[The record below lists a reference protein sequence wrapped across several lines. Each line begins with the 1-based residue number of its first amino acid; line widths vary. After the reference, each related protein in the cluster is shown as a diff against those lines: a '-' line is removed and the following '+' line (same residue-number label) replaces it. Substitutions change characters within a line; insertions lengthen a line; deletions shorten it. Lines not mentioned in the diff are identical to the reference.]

1 MTIDFQSFRNPSNN
15 KATGVECDLDT
26 DGTFCDIYMEVCV
39 SEIGSRYV
47 VSPGNKQ
54 GYLSVLFIYL
64 FICGCRK

>member
-26 DGTFCDIYMEVCV
+26 DGTFCDIYMEVCI

-47 VSPGNKQ
+47 VSLGN
-54 GYLSVLFIYL
+54 
-64 FICGCRK
+64 

>member
-54 GYLSVLFIYL
+54 EYYPFYL
-64 FICGCRK
+64 FIRGCRK

>member
-15 KATGVECDLDT
+15 KATGVECNLDT
-26 DGTFCDIYMEVCV
+26 DGTFCDIYMEVCI

-47 VSPGNKQ
+47 VSSGNNK
-54 GYLSVLFIYL
+54 SIIRFIYL